1 MKTTLILRGMVV
13 ACALSAASL
22 PALAKNPAQQSGAS
36 QQARK
41 ATLQKEINAAYA
53 DQQRACRHEASGQRA
68 ACLKQARQ
76 TYQQDMANMPQ
87 LLADAPTGS
96 VTERVVS
103 TTTAP
108 PDATQGGAS
117 AYGNSGGG
125 STGSGSSA
133 SSGSGSV
140 DAIPPNNGQSGG
152 LPPPI
157 DQPNPVQP
165 TQPQNGESGN
175 TPPVQ

>member
-1 MKTTLILRGMVV
+1 MKTTLILRGIVV

-22 PALAKNPAQQSGAS
+22 PALAKNPTQQSAAS

-41 ATLQKEINAAYA
+41 ATLKKEINAAYA
-53 DQQRACRHEASGQRA
+53 EQQSACKREASGQRA

-76 TYQQDMANMPQ
+76 TYQHDLASVPQ
-87 LLADAPTGS
+87 LLADAPGGS

-103 TTTAP
+103 TTTAA

-117 AYGNSGGG
+117 AYGSSGGG
-125 STGSGSSA
+125 STGSGS
-133 SSGSGSV
+133 GSV
-140 DAIPPNNGQSGG
+140 DAVPPANGQSGG

-157 DQPNPVQP
+157 DQPSPVQP
-165 TQPQNGESGN
+165 TRPTQPPGGDTGT